1 MTDFGTARVCFSV
14 AIGTA
19 NLLASF
25 FNWYLFRHIDHR
37 DHTDLHRMG
46 EPVGEVKTQVEETKV

>member
-1 MTDFGTARVCFSV
+1 VTDHRNSV
-14 AIGTA
+14 AIGIA

-37 DHTDLHRMG
+37 DNTDLNRMG
-46 EPVGEVKTQVEETKV
+46 TTVDEVSKAEVSRA